1 MAYYANARQ
10 PPEVTEMP
18 TRNVVLTDYQ
28 AELVE
33 RLVSSGRYQNAS
45 EVLREGLRLVED
57 QEAEGKAR
65 IKALRDAARI
75 GIADVEAGRY
85 RTFDSPA
92 ELDRHLGALRD
103 GVLSRKG
110 SE

>member
-1 MAYYANARQ
+1 
-10 PPEVTEMP
+10 MP

-45 EVLREGLRLVED
+45 EVLREGLRLVEG

-65 IKALRDAARI
+65 IKALRDAARV
-75 GIADVEAGRY
+75 GIADIEAGRY
-85 RTFDSPA
+85 RTFHSPSD
-92 ELDRHLGALRD
+92 LDHHLGSLRD
-103 GVLSRKG
+103 IALSPKHG
-110 SE
+110 NESDG

>member
-1 MAYYANARQ
+1 
-10 PPEVTEMP
+10 MP

-28 AELVE
+28 AKLVE
-33 RLVSSGRYQNAS
+33 RLVTSGRYQNAS

-65 IKALRDAARI
+65 IKALRDAARV
-75 GIADVEAGRY
+75 GIADIEAGRY

-92 ELDRHLGALRD
+92 DLNLHLGALID
-103 GVLSRKG
+103 SALARKSNDTSG
-110 SE
+110 G

>member
-1 MAYYANARQ
+1 
-10 PPEVTEMP
+10 MP

-57 QEAEGKAR
+57 QEADVKAR

-75 GIADVEAGRY
+75 GIADIDAGRY
-85 RTFDSPA
+85 LTFDSPA
-92 ELDRHLGALRD
+92 ELNRHLGALRD
-103 GVLSRKG
+103 GVLASKSRT
-110 SE
+110 ET

>member
-1 MAYYANARQ
+1 
-10 PPEVTEMP
+10 MP

-57 QEAEGKAR
+57 QEADSKAR

-75 GIADVEAGRY
+75 GIADIDAGRY
-85 RTFDSPA
+85 HTFDSPA
-92 ELDRHLGALRD
+92 ELNRHLGNLR
-103 GVLSRKG
+103 GHALSRKSRG
-110 SE
+110 ESSG